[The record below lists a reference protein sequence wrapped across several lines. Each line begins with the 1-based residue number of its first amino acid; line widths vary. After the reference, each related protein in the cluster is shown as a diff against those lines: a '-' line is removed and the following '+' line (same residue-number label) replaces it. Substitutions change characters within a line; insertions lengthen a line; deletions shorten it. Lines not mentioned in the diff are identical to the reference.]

1 MSGNKP
7 YGNTSRQQ
15 DARRTERLYSAVE
28 QFEYSPELAKRVYY
42 LGQPRFTDSI
52 PTASLTVNEQGKPIF
67 GFNRMF
73 FDSLGND
80 ELMFIIFHETLHYV
94 FRHHSRCHDRIP
106 ALWNIASDLVVNTF
120 LLQEVG
126 FARVSSHSFKSF
138 LNSAITFKNL
148 PIASKDVD
156 CTKLTVEE
164 VYELLAKNPQSDL
177 TKFSN
182 LKACDEHIWLEYDT
196 DNDREQ
202 DGLLDELA
210 EQAQQVFRDWLPHW
224 GYTPLGELRAIGEI
238 DKSSG
243 IDWDRILFRR
253 IASCIRLTLNEQW
266 APPNRKIA
274 WLYPDLLLPAEHQ
287 VEENQISVL
296 MAIDASGSIS
306 PLVLDRLLGVARS
319 IPADRV
325 QLTTISF
332 DTMIYPMDI
341 WENVPAIRGGGGTSF
356 KAVEVF
362 AGQLNQY
369 PDLVVILTD
378 GFAPRP
384 AVQHPQ
390 RWFWLVTE
398 HGTTK
403 HIEDIGCYCRIICP
417 KSVYVGRNT
426 MSAHKICLSTNR
438 QHTLS
443 MSWNNENY

>member
-1 MSGNKP
+1 MSGNKL
-7 YGNTSRQQ
+7 YRNTSCQA
-15 DARRTERLYSAVE
+15 DARRTERLYAAVG
-28 QFEYSPELAKRVYY
+28 QFEYSPELAKRAYY
-42 LGQPRFTDSI
+42 LGQPHFTDSI
-52 PTASLTVNEQGKPIF
+52 STASLAVTEKGKPVF
-67 GFNRMF
+67 DFNREF

-80 ELMFIIFHETLHYV
+80 ELNFVIFHETLHYV
-94 FRHHSRCHDRIP
+94 FRHYSRCHDRIP

-126 FARVSSHSFKSF
+126 FARVSSNSFKRF
-138 LNSAITFKNL
+138 LDSAITSTNL
-148 PIASKDVD
+148 PIAPKGTD

-164 VYELLAKNPQSDL
+164 VYDLLAENLQNAR
-177 TKFSN
+177 TKVSN
-182 LKACDEHIWLEYDT
+182 LKACDEHVWLEYNAGD
-196 DNDREQ
+196 DPEQ
-202 DGLLDELA
+202 GSLFDELA

-224 GYTPLGELRAIGEI
+224 GDTPLGELRAIGEI
-238 DKSSG
+238 DKSSS

-356 KAVEVF
+356 EALEDF
-362 AGQLNQY
+362 ARQLTQY
-369 PDLVVILTD
+369 PDMVVVLTD

-384 AVQHPQ
+384 AVQYPQ
-390 RWFWLVTE
+390 RWFWMITE
-398 HGTTK
+398 HGDSK
-403 HIEDIGCYCRIICP
+403 QIEGIGCYCRIACP
-417 KSVYVGRNT
+417 ESLYVDRNT
-426 MSAHKICLSTNR
+426 MSAHKKCLMTNR

-443 MSWNNENY
+443 RSWNSESY